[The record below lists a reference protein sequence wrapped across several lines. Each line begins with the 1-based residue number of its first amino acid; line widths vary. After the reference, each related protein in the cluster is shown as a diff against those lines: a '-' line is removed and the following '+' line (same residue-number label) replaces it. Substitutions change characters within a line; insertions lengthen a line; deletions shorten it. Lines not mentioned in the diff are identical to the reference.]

1 MHQLLGVA
9 KTWAS
14 KTIPGWDDQMHRD
27 LLQRH
32 GASEIDGRISA
43 KSMSQ
48 RQLTQAL
55 KDYEARGFPRT
66 QKIKQAGRT
75 MASYPQARKVRALW
89 LMLHALGQVRDPSE
103 AALANYVKRISKVE
117 ALQWSQRPD
126 ILIESLKSWSMRH
139 LPAYL
144 DAQMSKFDACTVT
157 PSKAREIRRAWSN
170 LNNARFKGQV
180 AFDHYWAL
188 WELIINDT

>member
-9 KTWAS
+9 KTWACKNLS
-14 KTIPGWDDQMHRD
+14 GWDDQMHRD

-32 GASEIDGRISA
+32 GGSEIDGRISA

-55 KDYEARGFPRT
+55 KDYETRGFPRT
-66 QKIKQAGRT
+66 QKVKQGGRS
-75 MASYPQARKVRALW
+75 MASYPEARKVRAIW

-103 AALANYVKRISKVE
+103 AALSNYVKRISKVD

-139 LPAYL
+139 LPQHVDVRMRTL
-144 DAQMSKFDACTVT
+144 DMQSIE
-157 PSKAREIRRAWSN
+157 PSKQIEINRLWSN
-170 LNNARFKGQV
+170 VSYARAKGM
-180 AFDHYWAL
+180 ALFDYYWGL
-188 WELIINDT
+188 WEVLDGH